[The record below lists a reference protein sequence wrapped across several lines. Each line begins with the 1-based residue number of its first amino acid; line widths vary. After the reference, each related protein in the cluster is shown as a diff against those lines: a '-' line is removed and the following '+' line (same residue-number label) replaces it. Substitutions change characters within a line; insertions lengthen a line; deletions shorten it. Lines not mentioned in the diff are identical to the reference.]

1 MEAQKP
7 PSRAAWRSRF
17 CARTEWFRLLP
28 GLTRAVAG
36 TLVGLIGFACVEAAI
51 FDSGWYSKYLE
62 PDSTAGQVEYN
73 LFWLRR
79 TWPPKTPDV
88 LVMGDSRIAEA
99 FSARVAGESVN
110 GKIHFMNFGM
120 PGSTPRVWYYT
131 LRDAEKDRNRFSA
144 IVIPFNRYSDFDSG
158 EDLPNRVTDLNFL
171 AARLRWSECGDFSRS
186 YPEADARRSVLTG
199 CLIRGLALREDVR
212 DFLSGI
218 PERLRRTK
226 NWRNNGERYIEGY
239 DGKYEDLKGLTVD
252 TATGKIHFPPGAQDW
267 QIEST
272 RAALRP
278 YTGRQSGEAHRIPAK
293 VDRRDSGFIQEFG
306 HTHHFYS
313 ASLRA
318 AARARCG
325 RVRAIYRFREMA
337 FAADGIAGESVPRS
351 GEARVIRRRHAR
363 TERDGSCFR
372 RNWPKPWRRSWS
384 SLKAMLFTTLDFVLF
399 LAVVLGLFY
408 ILPRSAR
415 RYLLLGASLFFYMA
429 WNAKFVVLILGLIT
443 VDFLR
448 RSVDR
453 PQRRSPEAHGFADQP
468 VREYR
473 AAGLFQVHQFSAR
486 YVPAFAA
493 ARYHPAAG
501 NQFSHVPEHLL
512 CNRRV
517 PGRAAGDPELRGLRA
532 VRGVLP
538 ATGRRADR
546 AREGVLRRITSTG
559 GRPRAKSGS
568 AGLRSF

>member
-1 MEAQKP
+1 MDLSEIDLNKIKEAIDALAPERRRELLAWMEAQKP

-278 YTGRQSGEAHRIPAK
+278 YTGRQSGELTAYRQKWIGGILDLYRNSATRII
-293 VDRRDSGFIQEFG
+293 FIQLPYAPLPVPDAAE
-306 HTHHFYS
+306 S
-313 ASLRA
+313 A
-318 AARARCG
+318 
-325 RVRAIYRFREMA
+325 RFIDSVKWRSRLTVLPGNLFLDLEKPEL
-337 FAADGIAGESVPRS
+337 FADGM
-351 GEARVIRRRHAR
+351 HLNR
-363 TERDGSCFR
+363 TG
-372 RNWPKPWRRSWS
+372 
-384 SLKAMLFTTLDFVLF
+384 
-399 LAVVLGLFY
+399 
-408 ILPRSAR
+408 
-415 RYLLLGASLFFYMA
+415 
-429 WNAKFVVLILGLIT
+429 
-443 VDFLR
+443 
-448 RSVDR
+448 
-453 PQRRSPEAHGFADQP
+453 
-468 VREYR
+468 RE
-473 AAGLFQVHQFSAR
+473 LFSA
-486 YVPAFAA
+486 
-493 ARYHPAAG
+493 
-501 NQFSHVPEHLL
+501 
-512 CNRRV
+512 
-517 PGRAAGDPELRGLRA
+517 ELAKA
-532 VRGVLP
+532 VAP
-538 ATGRRADR
+538 IM
-546 AREGVLRRITSTG
+546 EQ
-559 GRPRAKSGS
+559 P
-568 AGLRSF
+568 